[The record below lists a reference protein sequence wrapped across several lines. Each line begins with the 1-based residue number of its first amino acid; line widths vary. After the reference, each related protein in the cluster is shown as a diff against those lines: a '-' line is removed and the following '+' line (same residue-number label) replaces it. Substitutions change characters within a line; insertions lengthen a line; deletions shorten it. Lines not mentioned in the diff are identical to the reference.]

1 MSQPSLNSPPEIN
14 PTQETGQPQP
24 SAKSHNASKFAKRSL
39 IGLSLV
45 AIVVLL
51 VVGVCNWLPPQMAK
65 WELEEQGV
73 MPDGY
78 GQALL
83 AACEKNAVKTV
94 ALLMTAGA
102 KVNKADKDGETPLL
116 VASGNGH
123 TEIVKLLIEKG
134 ADVNKDD
141 EDGQTPLYRASDNGL
156 TEIVKLLIA
165 AGADVNKADKYGR
178 TPLYRAVYR
187 AVYRRSLKGH
197 TEIVKLLIAAGADV
211 NKAGEGGE
219 TPLFWAIGHTEIVKL
234 LVAAGA
240 DVNKADKDGRTPLQ
254 WASHFDLTE
263 SVKLLKSAGAK
274 E

>member
-1 MSQPSLNSPPEIN
+1 MNFSSFYSCSESIEVLHSFTSQENSLFGAKPFHKISNTIPLQAMSQPSPNSPSETN

-73 MPDGY
+73 MTDGY

-83 AACEKNAVKTV
+83 AACEKNDVKTV

-102 KVNKADKDGETPLL
+102 DVNKADKDG
-116 VASGNGH
+116 
-123 TEIVKLLIEKG
+123 K
-134 ADVNKDD
+134 
-141 EDGQTPLYRASDNGL
+141 TPLYKASLYGRPQ
-156 TEIVKLLIA
+156 IVKLLIA
-165 AGADVNKADKYGR
+165 AGA
-178 TPLYRAVYR
+178 
-187 AVYRRSLKGH
+187 
-197 TEIVKLLIAAGADV
+197 
-211 NKAGEGGE
+211 
-219 TPLFWAIGHTEIVKL
+219 
-234 LVAAGA
+234 
-240 DVNKADKDGRTPLQ
+240 
-254 WASHFDLTE
+254 
-263 SVKLLKSAGAK
+263 K

>member
-45 AIVVLL
+45 AIVVLM

-83 AACEKNAVKTV
+83 AACKKNDVKTV
-94 ALLMTAGA
+94 ALLITAGA
-102 KVNKADKDGETPLL
+102 NVNLANKFGNTPLFFA
-116 VASGNGH
+116 VGNGH
-123 TEIVKLLIEKG
+123 TEIVKLLIAK
-134 ADVNKDD
+134 
-141 EDGQTPLYRASDNGL
+141 
-156 TEIVKLLIA
+156 
-165 AGADVNKADKYGR
+165 GADVNKADNKYGI
-178 TPLYRAVYR
+178 TPLYRA
-187 AVYRRSLKGH
+187 SSKGH
-197 TEIVKLLIAAGADV
+197 TEIV
-211 NKAGEGGE
+211 E
-219 TPLFWAIGHTEIVKL
+219 
-234 LVAAGA
+234 
-240 DVNKADKDGRTPLQ
+240 
-254 WASHFDLTE
+254 
-263 SVKLLKSAGAK
+263 LLKLAGAK

>member
-1 MSQPSLNSPPEIN
+1 MSQPSPNSPSETN

-24 SAKSHNASKFAKRSL
+24 SAKSHNASKIAKRSL

-73 MPDGY
+73 MTDGY

-83 AACEKNAVKTV
+83 AACEKNDVKTV

-102 KVNKADKDGETPLL
+102 DVNKADKDGETPLHC
-116 VASGNGH
+116 ASRIDH
-123 TEIVKLLIEKG
+123 TETVRLLIAAG
-134 ADVNKDD
+134 ADVNKANKRG
-141 EDGQTPLYRASDNGL
+141 ETPLHAATGKLN
-156 TEIVKLLIA
+156 TEIVIVKLLIA
-165 AGADVNKADKYGR
+165 AGADVNKANKRGEP
-178 TPLYRAVYR
+178 PLYRA
-187 AVYRRSLKGH
+187 SHLGH
-197 TEIVKLLIAAGADV
+197 TEA
-211 NKAGEGGE
+211 
-219 TPLFWAIGHTEIVKL
+219 VKL

-240 DVNKADKDGRTPLQ
+240 DVNKAEKDGETPLQ
-254 WASHFDLTE
+254 WASSVGLTE
-263 SVKLLKSAGAK
+263 IVELLKAAGAK

>member
-14 PTQETGQPQP
+14 PTQKTGQPQP

-83 AACEKNAVKTV
+83 AACEKSDAKTV
-94 ALLMTAGA
+94 ALLITAGA
-102 KVNKADKDGETPLL
+102 KVNKANEDGETPLL
-116 VASGNGH
+116 VASRLG
-123 TEIVKLLIEKG
+123 
-134 ADVNKDD
+134 
-141 EDGQTPLYRASDNGL
+141 R

-165 AGADVNKADKYGR
+165 AGADVNKANEDDGC
-178 TPLYRAVYR
+178 TPLHLAVYPGR
-187 AVYRRSLKGH
+187 

-211 NKAGEGGE
+211 NKAAKNGS
-219 TPLFWAIGHTEIVKL
+219 TPLHVASYNGHTEIVEL
-234 LVAAGA
+234 LKAAGA
-240 DVNKADKDGRTPLQ
+240 K
-254 WASHFDLTE
+254 
-263 SVKLLKSAGAK
+263 
-274 E
+274 